1 MKYIIKIQR
10 NRSIHLPLKIK
21 NHLKSEGLDKV
32 EWILNY
38 NNYTVQ
44 INFLNYV
51 KTPED
56 KLYGDIQKVYRNIY
70 TKSMIKIPN
79 MIYNY
84 FNCQTFDY
92 IILDVKDELILV
104 SSQKRIELSEIS
116 GLIKDSGSEY

>member
-1 MKYIIKIQR
+1 M
-10 NRSIHLPLKIK
+10 
-21 NHLKSEGLDKV
+21 